1 MKELHWWSAGDLA
14 AAIRGREVSAS
25 EALEHQVERVERL
38 DGPINAVVHWDL
50 DRARAAARAAD
61 DAVAAG
67 ARLGPLHGVPI
78 TIKDSFQT
86 EGCITTS
93 GSPDLADFVPTQ
105 DAAPVARLRAA
116 GAIPFAKT
124 NLPIWA
130 GDIQSFND
138 VYGTT
143 NNPHD
148 LERTP
153 GGSSGGSAA
162 ALAMGFTP
170 LELGSDI
177 AGSIRVPA
185 HYSGVSGHKPSYGIV
200 PAHGQIPGMPGT
212 LTQADL
218 AVTGP
223 MARSVRDLELG
234 LDVLVGPDRWNEPAW
249 RIDLPPARGQSL
261 GDLRIAAWLDDAH
274 CPVDASTGRV
284 LGHLVEQIEGAG
296 GRVDTEAR
304 PAFTL
309 EKADVVF
316 RDLLMAALAGGARP
330 SDLDRLAAT
339 EGDSAAHRAKRSTA
353 MRHREWL
360 AHNERRL
367 QIRERWREF
376 FERYDVILM
385 PVQPRGAIPHDHSM
399 PQWDRTI
406 EIGGVERPYLDLFGW
421 TGPAG
426 AGYLPATVVPAGLG
440 DDALPIGVQIVGPYL
455 HDRTTLRAAALIAKL
470 AGGCPRP
477 ALALGPLR
485 SMSGDDR
492 MPDTAG

>member
-1 MKELHWWSAGDLA
+1 MTDLHWWSATDLA
-14 AAIRGREVSAS
+14 AAIRGREISAT
-25 EALEHQVERVERL
+25 EALEHQVDRIERL
-38 DGPINAVVHWDL
+38 DGPINAVVQWDL
-50 DRARAAARAAD
+50 DRARDAARSAD
-61 DAVAAG
+61 AAVAAG
-67 ARLGPLHGVPI
+67 DDVGPLHGVPM

-86 EGCITTS
+86 AGCTTTS
-93 GSPDLADFVPTQ
+93 GAPELADFVPTE

-124 NLPIWA
+124 NLPIFA

-143 NNPHD
+143 SNPHD
-148 LERTP
+148 RERTC

-162 ALAMGFTP
+162 ALAMGFTA

-212 LTQADL
+212 FTQADL
-218 AVTGP
+218 AVAGP

-234 LDVLVGPDRWNEPAW
+234 LDVLVGPDRWNDPAW
-249 RIDLPPARGQSL
+249 RIELPPPRADSL
-261 GDLRIAAWLDDAH
+261 AGLRIAGWFDDPH
-274 CPVDASTGRV
+274 CRVDSSTRRV
-284 LGHLVEQIEGAG
+284 LDQLVGFVEDGG
-296 GRVDTEAR
+296 GRVDTDAR
-304 PAFTL
+304 PGFTL
-309 EKADVVF
+309 EKVDTVF
-316 RDLLMAALAGGARP
+316 QDLLMAALAGGTPP
-330 SDLDRLAAT
+330 SRLDELAAT
-339 EGDSAAHRAKRSTA
+339 PGDAAADRAKRSTA

-367 QIRERWREF
+367 QIRERWRLF
-376 FERYDVILM
+376 FEDHDVMLL

-399 PQWDRTI
+399 PQWERAV
-406 EIGGVERPYLDLFGW
+406 EIDGVERPYLDLFGW

-426 AGYLPATVVPAGLG
+426 AAYLPATVVPVGLG
-440 DDALPIGVQIVGPYL
+440 DDGLPIGVQIVGPYL
-455 HDRTTLRAAALIAKL
+455 HDRTTLRTATLIAEL

-477 ALALGPLR
+477 ELAQ
-485 SMSGDDR
+485 
-492 MPDTAG
+492 A